1 MAAGWNLEGRTAFVT
16 GGSRG
21 LGFAIAQALLERG
34 AKVAIAARDEAAVKA
49 AAGRLTAEAGA
60 GAEDV
65 LPVVADVTDAISVN
79 NALAEVHAWQGRL
92 DILVNNA
99 GPQLAPSAL
108 DKVDEDVLASAF
120 DTKLI
125 GFLRVSQAALPFLSQ
140 TGSGNI
146 VNVVGATAHA
156 VIPNTGPT
164 AIVNAGAVA
173 LTSYLATEAAA
184 SNIRVNAISPGM
196 TRTEGWLTKTEAMG
210 KQQGKSAEEV
220 RAGMAKGLGIRLDR
234 WAEPAEIG
242 AAAAFLASD
251 DASYVTGQVLRV
263 DGGLSKP
270 VA

>member
-49 AAGRLTAEAGA
+49 AAGRLTADGR
-60 GAEDV
+60 AEDV
-65 LPVVADVTDAISVN
+65 LPVVADVTDAESVD
-79 NALAEVHAWQGRL
+79 NALAEVHAWQGSL
-92 DILVNNA
+92 DIVVNNA
-99 GPQLAPSAL
+99 GPQLAPSPLEQA
-108 DKVDEDVLASAF
+108 DENVVASAF

-125 GFLRVSQAALPFLSQ
+125 GFLRVAQAALPFLSR
-140 TGSGNI
+140 TGSGSI
-146 VNVVGATAHA
+146 INVVGATAHA

-164 AIVNAGAVA
+164 AIVNAGVVA

-184 SNIRVNAISPGM
+184 GNIRVNAISPGM
-196 TRTEGWLTKTEAMG
+196 TKTEGWLTKTEAMA

-220 RAGMAKGLGIRLDR
+220 RAGMVKGLGIRLDR

-251 DASYVTGQVLRV
+251 DASYMTGQVLRV

>member
-49 AAGRLTAEAGA
+49 AAGRLSAGA

-65 LPVVADVTDAISVN
+65 LPVVMDVTDADSVN
-79 NALAEVHAWQGRL
+79 GALAEVHAWQGGI

-99 GPQLAPSAL
+99 GPQLAPSTL
-108 DKVDEDVLASAF
+108 DNVDETVVAAAF
-120 DTKLI
+120 DTKLL
-125 GFLRVSQAALPFLSQ
+125 GFLRVSRAALPFLSRN
-140 TGSGNI
+140 GSGAI

-164 AIVNAGAVA
+164 AIVNAGVVA
-173 LTSYLATEAAA
+173 LTSYLASEAAP

-234 WAEPAEIG
+234 WAEPTEIG
-242 AAAAFLASD
+242 SAAAFLASD